1 MELFWNDYYFKFFVL
16 LFLVLYFQTNL
27 STLQILKCLM
37 IEMCRLG
44 WLTVDD
50 DDDVGWFNSHA
61 TGLYVPSFTKPLP

>member
-16 LFLVLYFQTNL
+16 LFLVLDFQTNL

-50 DDDVGWFNSHA
+50 DDVGWFNSHA